1 MYTPTLFK
9 EDDLQTI
16 ADLIRDYPL
25 GLIIS
30 SKVDFCGETV
40 APDEPS
46 KVAFPEASP
55 LPFFFINDNDN
66 DQPTLR
72 SHMAKANP
80 HWEQLASVEECLV
93 VFQGENNYV
102 TPSWYPSKEEHHRV
116 VPTWNYEIVQIRGKP
131 VVHESSEWLYEQV
144 SHATNTL
151 ERDRRQ
157 PWQVTDAPEQFVDA
171 QLQGI
176 VGLEVIVTDIQGK
189 WKMSQNKSADDFE
202 GVKRGLSDP
211 EDYHRNIKLAE
222 KLWS

>member
-9 EDDLQTI
+9 EDDLQKI
-16 ADLIRDYPL
+16 ADLVRDFPL
-25 GLIIS
+25 GLVIS
-30 SKVDFCGETV
+30 SKIDASKETKPTDV
-40 APDEPS
+40 LANDPIPI
-46 KVAFPEASP
+46 ASP
-55 LPFFFINDNDN
+55 LPFFFINDGN
-66 DQPTLR
+66 QPVLR

-80 HWEQLASVEECLV
+80 HWEQLALVEECLV

-116 VPTWNYEIVQIRGKP
+116 VPTWNYEIVQMRGKP
-131 VVHESSEWLYEQV
+131 VLHESPEWLHKQV

-151 ERDRRQ
+151 ENDRIQ
-157 PWQVTDAPEQFVDA
+157 PWRVTDAPEPFVDA

-189 WKMSQNKSADDFE
+189 WKMSQNKNANDFE

-211 EDYHRNIKLAE
+211 SDPHQNVKLAE
-222 KLWS
+222 KL

>member
-16 ADLIRDYPL
+16 ADLIREYPL

-30 SKVDFCGETV
+30 SKVDVSSGTV
-40 APDEPS
+40 APDESS
-46 KVAFPEASP
+46 KGTFPVASP
-55 LPFFFINDNDN
+55 LPFFFINDS
-66 DQPTLR
+66 DQPILR

-80 HWEQLASVEECLV
+80 HWKELASLDECLV

-116 VPTWNYEIVQIRGKP
+116 VPTWNYEIVQMRGKP
-131 VVHESSEWLYEQV
+131 VLHQSPEWLYKQV

-151 ERDRRQ
+151 ESDRIQ
-157 PWQVTDAPEQFVDA
+157 PWQVTDAPELFVDA

-189 WKMSQNKSADDFE
+189 WKMSQNKSTDDFE

-211 EDYHRNIKLAE
+211 SDPHQNAKLAK
-222 KLWS
+222 KL

>member
-9 EDDLQTI
+9 EHDPQKI
-16 ADLIRDYPL
+16 ADLVRDFPL
-25 GLIIS
+25 GLVIS
-30 SKVDFCGETV
+30 SKIDASKETKLPMV
-40 APDEPS
+40 LANDPIPI
-46 KVAFPEASP
+46 ASP
-55 LPFFFINDNDN
+55 LPFFFINDGN
-66 DQPTLR
+66 QPVLR

-80 HWEQLASVEECLV
+80 HWEQLALVEECLV

-116 VPTWNYEIVQIRGKP
+116 VPTWNYEIVQMRGKP
-131 VVHESSEWLYEQV
+131 VLHESPEWLHKQV

-151 ERDRRQ
+151 ENDRIQ
-157 PWQVTDAPEQFVDA
+157 PWQVTDAPEPFVDA

-189 WKMSQNKSADDFE
+189 WKMSQNKNANDFE

-211 EDYHRNIKLAE
+211 SDPHQNAKLAK
-222 KLWS
+222 KL

>member
-1 MYTPTLFK
+1 MYTPKLF
-9 EDDLQTI
+9 EENDLQKI
-16 ADLIRDYPL
+16 ADLVRDYPL
-25 GLIIS
+25 GLVIS
-30 SKVDFCGETV
+30 SRIDVSRGAVSVD
-40 APDEPS
+40 APTSDAAPI
-46 KVAFPEASP
+46 ASP
-55 LPFFFINDNDN
+55 LPFFFVTDS
-66 DQPTLR
+66 DQLVLR

-80 HWEQLASVEECLV
+80 HWEQLASVKECLV

-116 VPTWNYEIVQIRGKP
+116 VPTWNYEMVQMRGKP
-131 VVHESSEWLYEQV
+131 VLHESPEWLHKQV

-157 PWQVTDAPEQFVDA
+157 PWHVTDAPEQFVDA

-222 KLWS
+222 KLGS

>member
-9 EDDLQTI
+9 EDDLKKI
-16 ADLIRDYPL
+16 ANLVRDYPL
-25 GLIIS
+25 GLVIS
-30 SKVDFCGETV
+30 SNIAASKETTSNELLV
-40 APDEPS
+40 KDPVP
-46 KVAFPEASP
+46 VASP
-55 LPFFFINDNDN
+55 LPFFFINDGDR
-66 DQPTLR
+66 PVLR

-116 VPTWNYEIVQIRGKP
+116 VPTWNYEIVQMRGKP
-131 VVHESSEWLYEQV
+131 VLHQSPDWLYKQV

-151 ERDRRQ
+151 ENDRIQ
-157 PWQVTDAPEQFVDA
+157 PWQVTDAPEPFVDA

-189 WKMSQNKSADDFE
+189 WKMSQNKGTDDFE

-211 EDYHRNIKLAE
+211 SDPHQNAKLAK
-222 KLWS
+222 KL

>member
-16 ADLIRDYPL
+16 ADLIREYPL
-25 GLIIS
+25 GLIMS
-30 SKVDFCGETV
+30 SKVDVSSGTV
-40 APDEPS
+40 APDES
-46 KVAFPEASP
+46 STGAFLVASP
-55 LPFFFINDNDN
+55 LPFFFINDS
-66 DQPTLR
+66 DQPILR

-116 VPTWNYEIVQIRGKP
+116 VPTWNYEIVQMQGKP
-131 VVHESSEWLYEQV
+131 VLHESPEWVYKQV

-151 ERDRRQ
+151 ENDRIQ
-157 PWQVTDAPEQFVDA
+157 PWQVTDAPEPFVDA
-171 QLQGI
+171 QLRGI

-189 WKMSQNKSADDFE
+189 WKMSQNKNANDFE
-202 GVKRGLSDP
+202 GVKSGLGDPSDP
-211 EDYHRNIKLAE
+211 HQNVKLAE
-222 KLWS
+222 KL

>member
-30 SKVDFCGETV
+30 SKVDLCGET
-40 APDEPS
+40 ATPDGPS
-46 KVAFPEASP
+46 KVAFPVVSP
-55 LPFFFINDNDN
+55 LPFVFINDN

-93 VFQGENNYV
+93 IFQGENNYV

-116 VPTWNYEIVQIRGKP
+116 VPTWNYEIVQMRGKP
-131 VVHESSEWLYEQV
+131 VVYESSEWLYEQV
-144 SHATNTL
+144 SHATNLL
-151 ERDRRQ
+151 ERDRVK
-157 PWQVTDAPEQFVDA
+157 PWQVMDAPQQFVDS
-171 QLQGI
+171 QLRGI
-176 VGLEVIVTDIQGK
+176 VGIEVIVTDVQGK

-211 EDYHRNIKLAE
+211 SDPHHNAKLA
-222 KLWS
+222 KKF